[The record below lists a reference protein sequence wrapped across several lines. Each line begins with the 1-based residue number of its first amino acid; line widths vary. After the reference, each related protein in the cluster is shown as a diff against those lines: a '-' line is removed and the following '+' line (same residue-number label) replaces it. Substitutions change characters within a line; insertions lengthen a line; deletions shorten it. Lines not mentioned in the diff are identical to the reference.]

1 MDEGGRRRYVLLD
14 NRYFRGG
21 GSGVRIGSSSPNW
34 ALYIAVVVA
43 VTSEDDDEAAD
54 RNFVETSRDA
64 GHDSSFEYVGAV
76 PA

>member
-1 MDEGGRRRYVLLD
+1 LDEGGRRRYVLLD
-14 NRYFRGG
+14 NRYFRGCG
-21 GSGVRIGSSSPNW
+21 GVRIGSSSPNW

-43 VTSEDDDEAAD
+43 VTNEDGEAAD